1 MLTILQKIKDLVSTQ
16 TVQLEQHEAKDGS
29 ILDIDK
35 LEAGGLINIVSET
48 ENVPAN
54 GEYIVE
60 NEGISYKIIAKEG
73 VIDSIEEVPAEAPV
87 EAPVTEEVIP
97 VEAVEAPIEAP
108 ITEEPTTEEVK
119 PNDLEAKVN
128 DLEAKVNELAEIIFE
143 LVKKMNGEDLK
154 KEIKTEMKIEKLS
167 KVSEI
172 KENKKYT
179 GTDSILYHMYK

>member
-16 TVQLEQHEAKDGS
+16 TVKLAQHEAKDGS

-35 LEAGGLINIVSET
+35 LEAGGLINIVSEN

-54 GEYIVE
+54 GEYVVE
-60 NEGISYKIIAKEG
+60 NEGITYKIVAKEG
-73 VIDSIEEVPAEAPV
+73 VIDTIDEVPAV
-87 EAPVTEEVIP
+87 EPIEPAAAVDVIP
-97 VEAVEAPIEAP
+97 VEAVEDS
-108 ITEEPTTEEVK
+108 ITEEPVTEEVK
-119 PNDLEAKVN
+119 SNDLETKVN

-143 LVKKMNGEDLK
+143 LIKKMNGEELK
-154 KEIKTEMKIEKLS
+154 SEIKTEMKIEKLS

>member
-16 TVQLEQHEAKDGS
+16 TVKLAQYEAKDGS
-29 ILDIDK
+29 VLDIDK
-35 LEAGGLINIVSET
+35 LEAGGLINVVSES
-48 ENVPAN
+48 ENIPAN

-60 NEGISYKIIAKEG
+60 NEGINYKIVAKEG
-73 VIDSIEEVPAEAPV
+73 VIETIEEVPAV
-87 EAPVTEEVIP
+87 EPIEPAAATDVIP
-97 VEAVEAPIEAP
+97 VEAVEAPVEPVEAP
-108 ITEEPTTEEVK
+108 ATEEVK

-143 LVKKMNGEDLK
+143 LVKKMNGDELK
-154 KEIKTEMKIEKLS
+154 SEIKTEMKIEKLS

-179 GTDSILYHMYK
+179 GADSILYHMYK

>member
-16 TVQLEQHEAKDGS
+16 TVKLEQHEAKDGS

-35 LEAGGLINIVSET
+35 LEAGGLINIVSEN

-54 GEYIVE
+54 GEYVVE
-60 NEGISYKIIAKEG
+60 NEGITYKIVAKEG
-73 VIDSIEEVPAEAPV
+73 VIDTIEEVPAV
-87 EAPVTEEVIP
+87 EPIEPAAAADVIP
-97 VEAVEAPIEAP
+97 VEAVEAPITEAP
-108 ITEEPTTEEVK
+108 ITEEVK

-128 DLEAKVNELAEIIFE
+128 DLESKVNELAEIIFE
-143 LVKKMNGEDLK
+143 LIKKMNGEDLK

-179 GTDSILYHMYK
+179 GTDFILYNMYK